1 MSNQRLLAIG
11 FIVITGS
18 TALVLERIADA
29 LLRGLEMGNVEMFGG
44 FSLSWVAAIVLTVG
58 AALALWFNPKVQE
71 TGQDVAAELR
81 RVTWPTFP
89 EIRAATG
96 AVVVVTLI
104 SAVLLGLMDFVSAK
118 VMSDWL
124 PAGIHWAQGLFA

>member
-18 TALVLERIADA
+18 TALVLERLADI
-29 LLRGLEMGNVEMFGG
+29 LLRGLELANAEMFGG
-44 FSLSWVAAIVLTVG
+44 ITLSWGAAIVLAVG

-96 AVVVVTLI
+96 AVVIVTLVA
-104 SAVLLGLMDFVSAK
+104 AVLLGLMDFVSAK